1 MKLPETDRFLAA
13 ITRTIEL
20 LNGLLSIVIVYL
32 AIKFAVDGIEYL
44 FQLFN

>member
-13 ITRTIEL
+13 ITRTI
-20 LNGLLSIVIVYL
+20 GLLSIVIVYL
-32 AIKFAVDGIEYL
+32 AVKFAVDGIEYL